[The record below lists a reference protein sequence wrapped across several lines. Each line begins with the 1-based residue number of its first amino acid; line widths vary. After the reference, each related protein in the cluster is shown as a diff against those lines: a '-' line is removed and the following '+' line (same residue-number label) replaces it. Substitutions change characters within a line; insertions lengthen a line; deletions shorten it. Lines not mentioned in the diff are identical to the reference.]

1 MNLKNIFE
9 KGEKDLSL
17 VKVTIAGIFMGMANL
32 VPGISGGTMVLAMGL
47 YEEFI
52 ESLSNISRFKF
63 TKKNVL
69 FFINLFAVL
78 FFTTALII
86 GNSRKGLIVA
96 LTLTIFT
103 LFRLFGIGN
112 ILNFL
117 LLVGLGIIIESYAK
131 FTKRNN

>member
-1 MNLKNIFE
+1 MTRKSIQRHNTILRRKNF
-9 KGEKDLSL
+9 LPSL
-17 VKVTIAGIFMGMANL
+17 IVTAFLWTSLGFL
-32 VPGISGGTMVLAMGL
+32 V
-47 YEEFI
+47 Y
-52 ESLSNISRFKF
+52 F
-63 TKKNVL
+63 TDPQNQLFVIL